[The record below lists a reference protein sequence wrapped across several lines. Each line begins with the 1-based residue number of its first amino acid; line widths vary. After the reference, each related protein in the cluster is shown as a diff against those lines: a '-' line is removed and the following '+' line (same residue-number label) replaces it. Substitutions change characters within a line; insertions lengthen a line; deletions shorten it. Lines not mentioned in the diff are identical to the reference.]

1 MEQVGRCC
9 CPLGHTSCGSAE
21 QSGFYQHSRG
31 VCAWPPHIAV
41 CGQGAPGSHLSHHP
55 CPLGDCPHSYTPS
68 SQKTAASVDLPVM
81 NISYK
86 WNHMMWLLY
95 IVSFVLQDVF
105 KVYPYCNMYQYFTPF
120 LWLNDIPMNGRTTL
134 GYPSVDGHLSCSHF
148 LGIMNNTA
156 MNIHG
161 TVLCAHVFISLRCVP
176 RSGIAG
182 GCLCLS
188 FSWGGGTSK
197 FVSKC

>member
-1 MEQVGRCC
+1 
-9 CPLGHTSCGSAE
+9 
-21 QSGFYQHSRG
+21 
-31 VCAWPPHIAV
+31 
-41 CGQGAPGSHLSHHP
+41 
-55 CPLGDCPHSYTPS
+55 
-68 SQKTAASVDLPVM
+68 
-81 NISYK
+81 
-86 WNHMMWLLY
+86 MMWLLY

-120 LWLNDIPMNGRTTL
+120 LWLNDIPMNRRTTF

-161 TVLCAHVFISLRCVP
+161 TILCAHVFISLRCVP

-188 FSWGGGTSK
+188 FFFGGGGGLPNLFQNAEPFHLPASSAAEHAPL
-197 FVSKC
+197 F